1 MQFVW
6 PQALWALLL
15 APLLLAFYLW
25 LLRRKQRS
33 ALAYPSLALVRTAMG
48 PRKLW
53 RRHVPPALLG
63 LALISAV
70 VGMARP
76 VASVILPADYMTLVL
91 AIDVS
96 RSMLAE
102 DVEPNRIKAAQAA
115 VKDFI
120 RELPPNIRVGVVSFA
135 GAAQLVQGITDQ
147 REELVA
153 SIDRF
158 QLQRG
163 TATGSGLLMALSTLL
178 PNAGIDLEAA
188 IYGQGFGG
196 YGGYGNSASPAPVS
210 PPKAKPSFTPVPAG
224 SYSAGAI
231 VLLSD
236 GRRTTGPD
244 PLEAAKQAAQRGV
257 RVYTVAFGTPNGFIP
272 GFEGSSFYAKVDE
285 ETLQA
290 IAKATEG
297 EFFRAGNSNDLKLIY
312 EHLSTKFALE
322 RRDTEISAL
331 WAALSLVLLLCAGGL
346 SLAWFRR
353 QPWGQ
358 A

>member
-1 MQFVW
+1 MHFVW

-15 APLLLAFYLW
+15 APMLLLFYLW

-33 ALAYPSLALVRTAMG
+33 ALAYPSLSLVRTAMG

-53 RRHVPPALLG
+53 RRHVPPALLW
-63 LALISAV
+63 LALVCAV

-76 VASVILPADYMTLVL
+76 VASVVLPADYMTLVL

-115 VKDFI
+115 VKEFI
-120 RELPPNIRVGVVSFA
+120 RDLPPNIRVGVVSFA

-147 REELVA
+147 REDLVA

-163 TATGSGLLMALSTLL
+163 TATGSGLLMALSTLM
-178 PNAGIDLEAA
+178 PQAGIDLEAA
-188 IYGQGFGG
+188 IYGQGFGANG
-196 YGGYGNSASPAPVS
+196 NYGSPAPAA

-224 SYSAGAI
+224 SYTAGAI

-244 PLEAAKQAAQRGV
+244 PIEAAKQAAQRGV

-272 GFEGSSFYAKVDE
+272 GYEGWSFYAKVDE

-290 IAKATEG
+290 MAKITEG
-297 EFFRAGNSNDLKLIY
+297 EFFRAGNSGDLKQIY

-331 WAALSLVLLLCAGGL
+331 WAALSLLLIIAAAGL
-346 SLAWFRR
+346 SLVWFRR
-353 QPWGQ
+353 PAWGQ

>member
-1 MQFVW
+1 MHFLW
-6 PQALWALLL
+6 PDALWSLLL
-15 APLLLAFYLW
+15 LPVLLLGYRW
-25 LLRRKQRS
+25 MLRRRRKV
-33 ALAYPSLALVRTAMG
+33 AVIYPSLSLILPAMG
-48 PRKLW
+48 KGQRF
-53 RRHVPPALLG
+53 RRHIPPALLLTA
-63 LALISAV
+63 LAAALMGA
-70 VGMARP
+70 ARP
-76 VASVILPADYMTLVL
+76 SAQVVLPADYLTLVL
-91 AIDVS
+91 AMDVS
-96 RSMLAE
+96 RSMLAQ
-102 DVEPNRIKAAQAA
+102 DVKPSRIEASQAA
-115 VKDFI
+115 VKAFLQ
-120 RELPPNIRVGVVSFA
+120 ELPPDVRVGIVSFA
-135 GAAQLVQGITDQ
+135 GNAQLVQQITDSK
-147 REELVA
+147 EDLIA

-188 IYGQGFGG
+188 IYGQNFGG
-196 YGGYGNSASPAPVS
+196 YGNYASPAPAA

-244 PLEAAKQAAQRGV
+244 PIEAAKQAAQRGV

-272 GFEGSSFYAKVDE
+272 GYEGWSFYAKVDE

-290 IAKATEG
+290 IAKVTEG
-297 EFFRAGNSNDLKLIY
+297 EFFRAGNSGDLKQIY

-331 WAALSLVLLLCAGGL
+331 WAALSLALILTAGGL
-346 SLAWFRR
+346 SLLWFRR

-358 A
+358 S

>member
-1 MQFVW
+1 MRFVW

-76 VASVILPADYMTLVL
+76 VASVVLPADYMTLVL

-120 RELPPNIRVGVVSFA
+120 RELPPSIRVGVVSFA

-147 REELVA
+147 RDELVA

-196 YGGYGNSASPAPVS
+196 YANYGSPAPAPAT

-297 EFFRAGNSNDLKLIY
+297 EFFRAGNSNDLKQIY

-346 SLAWFRR
+346 SLVWFRR

>member
-76 VASVILPADYMTLVL
+76 VASVVLPADYMTLVL

-120 RELPPNIRVGVVSFA
+120 RDLPPNIRVGVVSFA

-196 YGGYGNSASPAPVS
+196 YGSYGNSASPAPVS

>member
-33 ALAYPSLALVRTAMG
+33 ALAYPSLALVRAAMG

-76 VASVILPADYMTLVL
+76 VASVVLPADYMTLVL

-120 RELPPNIRVGVVSFA
+120 RELPPSIRVGVVSFA

-147 REELVA
+147 RDELVA

-196 YGGYGNSASPAPVS
+196 YANYGSPAPAPAT

-297 EFFRAGNSNDLKLIY
+297 EFFRAGNSNDLKQIY

-346 SLAWFRR
+346 SLFWFRR

>member
-1 MQFVW
+1 MHFVW

-76 VASVILPADYMTLVL
+76 VASVVLPADYMTLVL

-120 RELPPNIRVGVVSFA
+120 RELPPSIRVGVVSFA
-135 GAAQLVQGITDQ
+135 GAAQVVQGITDQ
-147 REELVA
+147 RDELVA

-163 TATGSGLLMALSTLL
+163 TATGSGLLMALATLL

-196 YGGYGNSASPAPVS
+196 YGNYGSPAPAPAT

-272 GFEGSSFYAKVDE
+272 GYEGYSFYAKVDE

-297 EFFRAGNSNDLKLIY
+297 EFFRAGNSNDLKQIY

>member
-1 MQFVW
+1 MHFVW

-76 VASVILPADYMTLVL
+76 VASVVLPADYMTLVL

-120 RELPPNIRVGVVSFA
+120 RELPPSIRVGVVSFA

-147 REELVA
+147 RDELVA

-196 YGGYGNSASPAPVS
+196 YAKALTINGRRALAATQTTAVPHPL
-210 PPKAKPSFTPVPAG
+210 PPPHPKPSPVLPQCLRAPTRRVRLCCSPMVAAPRAPTPSRRP
-224 SYSAGAI
+224 SKPPSAGCASTPWPLARPMVLFQALKARLFMPRWTKKPCKRSPKPPRGSFSVRAI
-231 VLLSD
+231 P
-236 GRRTTGPD
+236 TT
-244 PLEAAKQAAQRGV
+244 
-257 RVYTVAFGTPNGFIP
+257 
-272 GFEGSSFYAKVDE
+272 
-285 ETLQA
+285 
-290 IAKATEG
+290 
-297 EFFRAGNSNDLKLIY
+297 
-312 EHLSTKFALE
+312 
-322 RRDTEISAL
+322 
-331 WAALSLVLLLCAGGL
+331 
-346 SLAWFRR
+346 
-353 QPWGQ
+353 
-358 A
+358 

>member
-1 MQFVW
+1 
-6 PQALWALLL
+6 
-15 APLLLAFYLW
+15 
-25 LLRRKQRS
+25 
-33 ALAYPSLALVRTAMG
+33 
-48 PRKLW
+48 
-53 RRHVPPALLG
+53 
-63 LALISAV
+63 
-70 VGMARP
+70 
-76 VASVILPADYMTLVL
+76 
-91 AIDVS
+91 
-96 RSMLAE
+96 
-102 DVEPNRIKAAQAA
+102 VEPNRIKAAQAA

-147 REELVA
+147 RDELVA

-163 TATGSGLLMALSTLL
+163 TATGSGLLMALATLL

-196 YGGYGNSASPAPVS
+196 YANYGSPAPAPAT

-297 EFFRAGNSNDLKLIY
+297 EFFRAGNSNDLKQIY

-346 SLAWFRR
+346 SLVWFRR

>member
-1 MQFVW
+1 V
-6 PQALWALLL
+6 
-15 APLLLAFYLW
+15 
-25 LLRRKQRS
+25 
-33 ALAYPSLALVRTAMG
+33 T
-48 PRKLW
+48 
-53 RRHVPPALLG
+53 
-63 LALISAV
+63 
-70 VGMARP
+70 
-76 VASVILPADYMTLVL
+76 
-91 AIDVS
+91 
-96 RSMLAE
+96 
-102 DVEPNRIKAAQAA
+102 
-115 VKDFI
+115 
-120 RELPPNIRVGVVSFA
+120 FA
-135 GAAQLVQGITDQ
+135 GAAQVVQGITDQ
-147 REELVA
+147 RDELVA

-163 TATGSGLLMALSTLL
+163 TATGSGLLMALATLL

-196 YGGYGNSASPAPVS
+196 YGGYGNYGSPAPAT

-272 GFEGSSFYAKVDE
+272 GYEGSSFYAKVDE

-297 EFFRAGNSNDLKLIY
+297 EFFRAGNSNDLKQIY

-346 SLAWFRR
+346 SVVWFRR
-353 QPWGQ
+353 QPWGH

>member
-1 MQFVW
+1 MHFVW

-15 APLLLAFYLW
+15 APLMLAFYLW

-33 ALAYPSLALVRTAMG
+33 ALAYPSLSLVRAAIG

-76 VASVILPADYMTLVL
+76 VASVVLPADYMTLVL

-163 TATGSGLLMALSTLL
+163 TATGSGLLMALSTLM
-178 PNAGIDLEAA
+178 PHAGIDVEAA
-188 IYGQGFGG
+188 VYGQGFGS
-196 YGGYGNSASPAPVS
+196 YGNYGSPAPAS
-210 PPKAKPSFTPVPAG
+210 PPKAKPSFTPVPTG

-244 PLEAAKQAAQRGV
+244 PIEAAKQAAQRGV

-272 GFEGSSFYAKVDE
+272 GFEGWSFYAKVDE

-290 IAKATEG
+290 IAKVTEG
-297 EFFRAGNSNDLKLIY
+297 EFFRAGNANDLKQIY

-322 RRDTEISAL
+322 RRDTEVSAL
-331 WAALSLVLLLCAGGL
+331 WAALSLLLLLGAGGL
-346 SLAWFRR
+346 SLRWFRR

>member
-76 VASVILPADYMTLVL
+76 VASVVLPADYMTLVL

-196 YGGYGNSASPAPVS
+196 YGGYGNSANPAPVS

>member
-1 MQFVW
+1 MHFVW

-76 VASVILPADYMTLVL
+76 VASVVLPADYMTLVL

-135 GAAQLVQGITDQ
+135 GARHHRPARGI
-147 REELVA
+147 
-153 SIDRF
+153 
-158 QLQRG
+158 
-163 TATGSGLLMALSTLL
+163 
-178 PNAGIDLEAA
+178 
-188 IYGQGFGG
+188 
-196 YGGYGNSASPAPVS
+196 
-210 PPKAKPSFTPVPAG
+210 
-224 SYSAGAI
+224 
-231 VLLSD
+231 
-236 GRRTTGPD
+236 GR
-244 PLEAAKQAAQRGV
+244 L
-257 RVYTVAFGTPNGFIP
+257 
-272 GFEGSSFYAKVDE
+272 
-285 ETLQA
+285 
-290 IAKATEG
+290 
-297 EFFRAGNSNDLKLIY
+297 
-312 EHLSTKFALE
+312 H
-322 RRDTEISAL
+322 
-331 WAALSLVLLLCAGGL
+331 
-346 SLAWFRR
+346 
-353 QPWGQ
+353 
-358 A
+358 

>member
-76 VASVILPADYMTLVL
+76 VASVVLPADYMTLVL

-120 RELPPNIRVGVVSFA
+120 RELPPSIRVGVVSFA

-147 REELVA
+147 RDELVA

-196 YGGYGNSASPAPVS
+196 YANYGSPAPAPAT

-297 EFFRAGNSNDLKLIY
+297 EFFRAGNSNDLKQIY

-346 SLAWFRR
+346 SLVWFRR

>member
-76 VASVILPADYMTLVL
+76 VASVVLPADYMTLVL